1 MKITFRLALNIFA
14 LALLAFAL
22 YLNFF
27 YKEG

>member
-14 LALLAFAL
+14 FALLAFAL

-27 YKEG
+27 YKGE

>member
-1 MKITFRLALNIFA
+1 MKITVRQLLNIFA

-27 YKEG
+27 YKGE